1 MVLQCF
7 LYGNHFR
14 PRPVTSDLR
23 LLDFL
28 NKLRQSNTPAK
39 HHQQKQNQPEKKLHL
54 HDGWQANVILA
65 RWTWGIVSHDDKV
78 DFDDTSCWFFTKPS
92 EKYAPAQNG
101 QILFPTQLGLK
112 IKNRWNLKPTTWNG
126 KDSHPQNPFFLH
138 PTCKANRLNTN
149 LKGLKAS
156 MTYTTLTYWHIL
168 VCRDEKKTDIN
179 HTNILTPFLRSN
191 PNIFNHQSGLKY
203 PFWH

>member
-1 MVLQCF
+1 MVLSRQVFFVLGGLSSCQKTSRKIWFCNFSNYDTPKTAQVMYLEVIFLGVRTPMVLQCF

-112 IKNRWNLKPTTWNG
+112 IKKSLKLETHHLKRKRFTSPKSVFSSSNL
-126 KDSHPQNPFFLH
+126 
-138 PTCKANRLNTN
+138 
-149 LKGLKAS
+149 
-156 MTYTTLTYWHIL
+156 
-168 VCRDEKKTDIN
+168 
-179 HTNILTPFLRSN
+179 
-191 PNIFNHQSGLKY
+191 
-203 PFWH
+203 